1 MHSQHTV
8 GARLVVGE
16 VLGRLVAVGVGVG
29 AGLGIGV
36 GAGLGSD
43 VGAGLGSG
51 VGAGLVG
58 AGVGAEDIVGAA
70 VGLKL
75 HTDTVHPLP
84 HDSVQH
90 TSSAAGDPQHVSHTV
105 VKQPFPQLSE

>member
-1 MHSQHTV
+1 MLSDPLRYSTGLV
-8 GARLVVGE
+8 GAKL
-16 VLGRLVAVGVGVG
+16 
-29 AGLGIGV
+29 
-36 GAGLGSD
+36 

-51 VGAGLVG
+51 VGAGLGSGVG
-58 AGVGAEDIVGAA
+58 AGLGSGVGMEVGAGLGVIVGVGVGAEDIVGAA

>member
-1 MHSQHTV
+1 MLSDPLRYSTGLV
-8 GARLVVGE
+8 GTRLGGAVVG
-16 VLGRLVAVGVGVG
+16 GGVS
-29 AGLGIGV
+29 AGLGV
-36 GAGLGSD
+36 G

-51 VGAGLVG
+51 VGAGLGSGVGMEVG
-58 AGVGAEDIVGAA
+58 AGLGVIVGVGVGAEDIVGAA

-75 HTDTVHPLP
+75 HTDAVHPLP

-105 VKQPFPQLSE
+105 V